1 MQPGD
6 DRLHGGL
13 HLGNFRFRQDPDA
26 LAFHRYRRVAAAPR
40 SRLKGAGLYRDGSLT
55 VKQHIGAAQGF
66 TVAQAS
72 MQRSPMITVESF
84 NTLTPH
90 IALVRITTSDF
101 SSL

>member
-1 MQPGD
+1 M
-6 DRLHGGL
+6 
-13 HLGNFRFRQDPDA
+13 
-26 LAFHRYRRVAAAPR
+26 
-40 SRLKGAGLYRDGSLT
+40 YRDGSLT